1 MMKRRVIF
9 LILLAALAATA
20 WLWKAQARQ
29 PKVARARLQAS
40 TAAGVN
46 GFARAYEPRP
56 FEFPRDHGPHPEFQ
70 TEWWYYTGNLETAG
84 GQAFGFQLTFF
95 RRGLTPGIV
104 QRASSWGTNQVY
116 LAHFALTDV
125 TQGHFAATERF
136 SRGAAGLAGAQADPY
151 RVWLE
156 NWGVEAIDAERVHLH
171 ASDGDRALDL
181 TLTPEKPPVAHG
193 DQGLSPK
200 SATPGNASYY
210 YSLPRLA
217 TQGSISRGDERLQVQ
232 GSAWMDHEYSTS
244 ALAPDQ
250 VGWDWFS
257 LQLDDGWDLM
267 YFQLRRADGSI
278 EPVSSG
284 SLVAPDGSV
293 TPVQRDDITLEVLNT
308 WNSPHSGARYPARWR
323 VRLPSAGLDV
333 IVEPLLA
340 DQELNV
346 SFVYWEGAVRIT
358 GTHADTPLT
367 GRGYVELTGYAH
379 TMQGEF

>member
-1 MMKRRVIF
+1 MKRRVIF
-9 LILLAALAATA
+9 LMILAAIAATA

-40 TAAGVN
+40 TAADVN

-70 TEWWYYTGNLETAG
+70 TEWWYYTGNLETAD

-95 RRGLTPGIV
+95 RRGLAPGIV
-104 QRASSWGTNQVY
+104 HRASSWGTNQVY
-116 LAHFALTDV
+116 LAHFALTDA

-181 TLTPEKPPVAHG
+181 TLTPQKPPVAHG
-193 DQGLSPK
+193 DRGLSPK

-217 TQGSISRGDERLQVQ
+217 AEGSISRGDERLQVQ

-257 LQLDDGWDLM
+257 LQLDDGWELM

-284 SLVAPDGSV
+284 SLIAPDGSV
-293 TPVQRDDITLEVLNT
+293 TQIHRDDVTLEVLNT
-308 WNSPHSGARYPARWR
+308 WSSPHSGARYPARWH
-323 VRLPSAGLDV
+323 VRLPSAGLDA

-358 GTHADTPLT
+358 ATHTDTPIT

-379 TMQGEF
+379 SMQGEF